1 MSERTSDH
9 ELRFTETNSAD
20 DSAGKTWGLEGNLFW
35 FVAGGAFAAVL
46 TLLLLFSVWRWS
58 LLSAAVPAPIPL
70 VLSMFYAL
78 ALRQGKPP
86 GYDIDLFELWLK
98 GSWLRTSTVARS
110 RSVKF
115 CFLRP
120 CLSLLPTAITSATS
134 SSSMGSAKA
143 AMSRKVSSSSR
154 RT

>member
-58 LLSAAVPAPIPL
+58 LLSAAVPALIPL

-98 GSWLRTSTVARS
+98 GSCFGPQPSRDLARS
-110 RSVKF
+110 N
-115 CFLRP
+115 
-120 CLSLLPTAITSATS
+120 SAS
-134 SSSMGSAKA
+134 YDH
-143 AMSRKVSSSSR
+143 V
-154 RT
+154 